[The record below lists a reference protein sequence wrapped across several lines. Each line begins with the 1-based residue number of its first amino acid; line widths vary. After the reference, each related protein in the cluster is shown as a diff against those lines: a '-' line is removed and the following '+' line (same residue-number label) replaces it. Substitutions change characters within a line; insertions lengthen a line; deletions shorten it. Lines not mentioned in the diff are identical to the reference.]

1 MKKRTLP
8 SWLLLI
14 FGLLL
19 LPMGCVDLGPESGVD
34 TVDVSPTTA
43 TLTAIGATVQFNAV
57 ARDSEGNRI
66 IDAGLSW
73 VSSNEGVA
81 TVDKNGLATAV
92 ADGTTS
98 ISAGPSFLFGFNVT
112 HSGSASLTVVVQ

>member
-1 MKKRTLP
+1 MNRHLLP
-8 SWLLLI
+8 LLI
-14 FGLLL
+14 GLLL

-43 TLTAIGATVQFNAV
+43 TLTAIGTTVQFNAV

-66 IDAGLSW
+66 IDAGLHW

-81 TVDKNGLATAV
+81 TVDQNGLATAV
-92 ADGTTS
+92 ANGTTS
-98 ISAGPSFLFGFNVT
+98 IRAGPSFLFGFSAT
-112 HSGSASLTVVVQ
+112 HSGSASLTVVVP